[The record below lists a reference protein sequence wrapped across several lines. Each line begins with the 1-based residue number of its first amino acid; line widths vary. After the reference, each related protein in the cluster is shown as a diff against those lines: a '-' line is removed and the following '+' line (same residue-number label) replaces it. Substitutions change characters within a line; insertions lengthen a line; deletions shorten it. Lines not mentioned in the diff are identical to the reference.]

1 MLVIAVRS
9 RLLAI
14 AIVLTL
20 GVAGCSVRRFA
31 VNRIGDA
38 LAAGGST
45 FESDEDLELVG
56 DALPFGL
63 KLIESLLAESPRH
76 KGLLLAACRGFTLY
90 SYAYVQQEADR
101 IAPEDTERAE
111 LLRARARKLYLRA
124 RGYGVRALDL
134 AYSGLSRR
142 LEQDPAAAVAR
153 VQRRDVPLLYWNAA
167 ALGLAIS
174 VSRSDAAL
182 LARLPEVEVLIER
195 ALALEES
202 WQEGA
207 LHEFQLILAANRP
220 GAPPDFE
227 RIRRHFERARQL
239 SRDQRASVFVAY
251 AEAVSVR
258 RQNRKEFRELLEQAL
273 AVDADRRME
282 YRLSNLMA
290 QRRARWLL
298 ARADELFL
306 EEETEPQE
314 SPQP

>member
-1 MLVIAVRS
+1 MLVIAVRL
-9 RLLAI
+9 RVLAI
-14 AIVLTL
+14 AVVLAMGL
-20 GVAGCSVRRFA
+20 AGCSMRRFA

-76 KGLLLAACRGFTLY
+76 RGLLLAACRGFTLY
-90 SYAYVQQEADR
+90 AYAYVHQEADR
-101 IAPEDTERAE
+101 IAPEDVERAAQ
-111 LLRARARKLYLRA
+111 LRERARKLYERA
-124 RGYGVRALDL
+124 RGYGLRALDL
-134 AYSGLSRR
+134 AYPGLSQR
-142 LEQDPAAAVAR
+142 LEQDPARALAR

-174 VSRSDAAL
+174 AARSDAAL
-182 LARLPEVEVLIER
+182 LARLPEVEALIER

-202 WQEGA
+202 WQEGS
-207 LHEFQLILAANRP
+207 LHEFQLIFAASRP

-239 SRDQRASVFVAY
+239 SRGERASVFVAY

-258 RQNRKEFRELLEQAL
+258 RQNRKEFRELLERAL
-273 AVDADRRME
+273 AVDPDRRPQ
-282 YRLSNLMA
+282 YRLANLLA

-306 EEETEPQE
+306 EEE
-314 SPQP
+314 SPQQEPPQP